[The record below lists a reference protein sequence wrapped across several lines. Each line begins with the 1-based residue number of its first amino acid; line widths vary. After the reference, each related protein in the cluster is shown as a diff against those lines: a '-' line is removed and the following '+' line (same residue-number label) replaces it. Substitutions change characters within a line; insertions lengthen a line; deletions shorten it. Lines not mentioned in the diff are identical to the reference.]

1 MTAINNSGNINQIL
15 TNNLVDVQ
23 AGKSLSTANSKKTD
37 DTATEGVVDR
47 VEISNTAITVSK
59 AVDTVKTLPEI
70 RDEVIQKAVQDRIV
84 DNNRVPAEALA
95 AKLLFESN

>member
-59 AVDTVKTLPEI
+59 AVDT
-70 RDEVIQKAVQDRIV
+70 
-84 DNNRVPAEALA
+84 
-95 AKLLFESN
+95 